1 MPQFFLNKRLIV
13 LLVSI
18 IVLVALIG
26 FSLRERSKLSWP
38 EQFLKDTVGLVQSLV
53 SKPAHLVAG
62 FFENLQDLQNT
73 YEENKELKSRLEK
86 LVSLEAQVHELEKD
100 NNELRDILG
109 EEETL
114 SDFEPLQATVI
125 GRNPDRWHE
134 MIIINKGKTN
144 GIKKNMAVVTAHGL
158 IGKVKTV
165 NQFSSTVQLLS
176 AMDPKN
182 RISAIVQ
189 GETDVFGLV
198 EGYDKEKKALLIKAI
213 PSGVE
218 IKKGQNVITSG
229 LGGVFPKGLQIGKVI
244 EVKPDQYGLNQ
255 TALVEPG
262 ADFYDLENIIVITRS
277 MAQPNQSD
285 MGESEGKEE
294 DL

>member
-38 EQFLKDTVGLVQSLV
+38 EQFLKDTAGLVQSLV
-53 SKPAHLVAG
+53 SKPTHLVAG

-262 ADFYDLENIIVITRS
+262 ANFYDLENIIVITRS
-277 MAQPNQSD
+277 MAQPNVTD
-285 MGESEGKEE
+285 MGEGKEE

>member
-38 EQFLKDTVGLVQSLV
+38 EQFLKDTAGLVQSLV

-73 YEENKELKSRLEK
+73 YEENKELKSRMEK
-86 LVSLEAQVHELEKD
+86 LVSLEAQVQELEKD
-100 NNELRDILG
+100 NKELRDILG

-114 SDFEPLQATVI
+114 RDFEPLQATVI

-134 MIIINKGKTN
+134 MIIINKGKTD

-189 GETDVFGLV
+189 GETNVNGLV

-229 LGGVFPKGLQIGKVI
+229 LGGVFPQGLQIGKVI
-244 EVKPDQYGLNQ
+244 DVMPDQYGLNQ

-262 ADFYDLENIIVITRS
+262 ADFYDLENIIVITRK
-277 MAQPNQSD
+277 MTQPTIEE
-285 MGESEGKEE
+285 MGTGEEG